1 MDSFAPLVAYA
12 AALAIAAVIPGPG
25 VAALVGQAL
34 GRGLRPSLF
43 FLGGIALGDVVWLT
57 VAIAGLAALAQ
68 VFAGALL
75 VVKLLGGAYLVYLAW
90 KFWTSEAGLV
100 RADSTRGPGGMR
112 AFLAG
117 FMLTL
122 GNPKTIIFYLA
133 LLPSVLDLRQVHL
146 GEWSLLALLTVVI
159 LFLGDFLQWDQ
170 PQLSAASFIVAI
182 GLLMGAL
189 LLFLL
194 ETRQASAALRI
205 PEDYLEWGRSI

>member
-75 VVKLLGGAYLVYLAW
+75 VVKQLGGAYLVYLAW

-159 LFLGDFLQWDQ
+159 LFAVLSPYAVLAARARGMMKSTTALTRINRAAAGVIGAAGVLILGQ
-170 PQLSAASFIVAI
+170 AAQVLVRRA
-182 GLLMGAL
+182 
-189 LLFLL
+189 
-194 ETRQASAALRI
+194 
-205 PEDYLEWGRSI
+205 